1 MRMHWILF
9 FNNIQQY
16 FHVQTLDLSTLLA
29 KSQNIQNFG
38 LKITEVQITN
48 EPVLQ
53 NFRKNSTLLYIS
65 GFEFSQILKVI
76 A

>member
-1 MRMHWILF
+1 MHWILF

-16 FHVQTLDLSTLLA
+16 FHMQTLDLSTLLT

-38 LKITEVQITN
+38 QKITEVQITY

-53 NFRKNSTLLYIS
+53 NWLHEK
-65 GFEFSQILKVI
+65 
-76 A
+76 

>member
-1 MRMHWILF
+1 MHWILF

-16 FHVQTLDLSTLLA
+16 FHVQTLYLSTLLT

-38 LKITEVQITN
+38 LKITEVQITY
-48 EPVLQ
+48 EPVSQ
-53 NFRKNSTLLYIS
+53 NFQKNSTLLYIS
-65 GFEFSQILKVI
+65 DSEFSQILKVI

>member
-1 MRMHWILF
+1 M
-9 FNNIQQY
+9 
-16 FHVQTLDLSTLLA
+16 QTLDLSTLLT

-38 LKITEVQITN
+38 LKITEVQITY

-53 NFRKNSTLLYIS
+53 NFQKNSTLLYIS
-65 GFEFSQILKVI
+65 DSEFSQILKVI

>member
-1 MRMHWILF
+1 MHWILF

-16 FHVQTLDLSTLLA
+16 FHVQTLYLSTLLT

-38 LKITEVQITN
+38 LKITEVQITH
-48 EPVLQ
+48 EPVSQ
-53 NFRKNSTLLYIS
+53 NFQKNSTLLYIS
-65 GFEFSQILKVI
+65 DSEFSQILKVI

>member
-1 MRMHWILF
+1 MHWILF

-16 FHVQTLDLSTLLA
+16 FHVQTLYLSTLLT

-38 LKITEVQITN
+38 LKITEVQITY

-53 NFRKNSTLLYIS
+53 NFQKNSTLLYIS
-65 GFEFSQILKVI
+65 DSEFSQILKVI